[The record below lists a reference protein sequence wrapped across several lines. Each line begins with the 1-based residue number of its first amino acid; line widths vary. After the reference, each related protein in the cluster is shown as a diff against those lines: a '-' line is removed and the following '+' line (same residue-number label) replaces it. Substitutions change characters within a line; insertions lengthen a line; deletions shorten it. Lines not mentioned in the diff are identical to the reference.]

1 MTADPAPLGDS
12 LEVHLLR
19 YPLLLGARTTEHYDE
34 VFRELAL
41 HVSAHP
47 GEQDSVPAR
56 VLTMLEQL
64 GRHYQPQQ
72 EHEVE
77 REEAIARGETVR
89 DMVVHVPAGAGE
101 AGRQID
107 ALLDETDDYCRHG
120 ELLTLAPADDV
131 VAFRRWYLAEVVNQA
146 DARPPTP
153 WPGELR

>member
-1 MTADPAPLGDS
+1 MTAEPAARGDL

-19 YPLLLGARTTEHYDE
+19 YPLHVGARATEHYDE

-47 GEQDSVPAR
+47 AERDSVPAR
-56 VLTMLEQL
+56 VLTMLERL

-77 REEAIARGETVR
+77 REKAIARGETSR
-89 DMVVHVPAGAGE
+89 DMVVHLPAGAGE
-101 AGRQID
+101 VGQEID
-107 ALLDETDDYCRHG
+107 VLLDETDDYCHHG

-131 VAFRRWYLAEVVNQA
+131 VAFRKWYLAEVVNQA
-146 DARPPTP
+146 GGRPPTP
-153 WPGELR
+153 WPGETR